1 MLFTHRFLLCSGF
14 VFCASSVGAATPKS
28 GKPTSKAGPVT
39 CEAMI
44 MDPIGAS
51 EPMSRLTETH
61 SIFSLLNSDPA
72 QNLAYQHPS
81 IIMKAAQRLKHLT
94 MLRAHRKTF
103 DSSYRVRPRLIFPVF
118 SEFIPEVGGKGI
130 VGQYDVIEE
139 VVEYIDG
146 IAEGRRSSHIP
157 QLTGGAGTGKT
168 EFLTVMDRLDAIL
181 SSTNPDFYRYTYR
194 FKNLNKIEALRYLPA
209 TFMTLPASP
218 YILLPQSYRRAVVK
232 LAGPRV
238 RDAIGIDAIPY
249 EIRDKQTQYILDQ
262 IYKQKMLENNVT
274 EPTDLQLL
282 TWLNEHVDVIRNYID
297 PNSPPALIR
306 YQGANPKDHNLFFSQ
321 NPILSAV
328 YQGTPLEYT
337 YSGEVLRAYG
347 RAGMLDEFWR
357 QIGELRNTFLEV
369 AQNNVVANS
378 GVSEMLDAVWFIAA
392 NDESVS
398 KARAE
403 DAADAQ
409 VDRARFIAQ
418 RQPLHP
424 HLTAKT
430 ALYTIGADNF
440 EQKNLATIASD
451 GSLNDGFEPLVLD
464 QVYPNGD
471 QRGHLEPADGRYA
484 IRYASKSTRPHVLIA
499 PHSLMFIGLF
509 AGATRLVTD
518 LSAIRKELPTLS
530 LLSMNQQFLTNAKLR
545 LDTILGEAKPN
556 NSVLVDLRSVERALK
571 EGATGITARTVEE
584 WLNRGLTAAAKTT
597 GTLTPWILD
606 GVFKDM
612 VENPDVAK
620 IPRTQSKAQWY
631 QLAKLVKYQMLLPRM
646 RDDVLRILG
655 AETGSAEQIYDEIRS
670 EIDVIQNN
678 ANADSWTDLNGRTTP
693 INRPRLAEIQ
703 QVYGE
708 VNGGPFVLNELPRFH
723 SSPSLDRNA
732 RFEPLMKAINAWVF
746 AKELSDALLAQYDNY
761 FAGKAVT
768 PEIRRRGDS
777 ARSSLARF
785 GYDEQAFRDTL
796 AFVIQIQNERR
807 TPQP

>member
-1 MLFTHRFLLCSGF
+1 MWFKYRFLLCTSVL
-14 VFCASSVGAATPKS
+14 VFSWDVGAAAPKG
-28 GKPTSKAGPVT
+28 GKAAAQPVT
-39 CEAMI
+39 CEAVI

-61 SIFSLLNSDPA
+61 SIFELLDPDPA
-72 QNLAYQHPS
+72 KNLAYQHPS
-81 IIMKAAQRLKHLT
+81 IIMKAAQRLKHLK
-94 MLRAHRKTF
+94 MLRPLRTTF
-103 DSSYRVRPRLIFPVF
+103 DSNYRVRPGVIFPVF
-118 SEFIPEVGGKGI
+118 SDFIPEVGGKGI
-130 VGQYDVIEE
+130 VGQYEVIEKISD
-139 VVEYIDG
+139 YIDG
-146 IAEGRRSSHIP
+146 LAEGRRSSHIP

-168 EFLTVMDRLDAIL
+168 ELLTVMDRLDAVL

-194 FKNLNKIEALRYLPA
+194 FKDLKSIEALRFLPV

-218 YILLPQSYRRAVVK
+218 YVLLPQSYRRAVVK

-238 RDAIGIDAIPY
+238 RAAIDVDAIPY

-262 IYKQKMLENNVT
+262 IYKQKMLESGI
-274 EPTDLQLL
+274 TDPSEKQLL
-282 TWLNEHVDVIRNYID
+282 TWLNAHVDVIRNYID

-321 NPILSAV
+321 HPILSAV

-337 YSGEVLRAYG
+337 YSGEVLRSYG

-392 NDESVS
+392 NDESVA

-430 ALYTIGADNF
+430 ALYTIGPDNF
-440 EQKNLATIASD
+440 EQKNLSLIASD
-451 GSLNDGFEPLVLD
+451 GSLKDGFEPLILD

-471 QRGHLEPADGRYA
+471 ERGQIAPADGRYA
-484 IRYASKSTRPHVLIA
+484 IRYASKSTKPHVLIA
-499 PHSLMFIGLF
+499 PHSLLFIGLF
-509 AGATRLVTD
+509 AGATRLVID
-518 LSAIRKELPTLS
+518 PAAIRKELPTLS
-530 LLSMNQQFLTNAKLR
+530 LLTMNPQYLTNTKLR
-545 LDTILGEAKPN
+545 LDTILGEAKPG
-556 NSVLVDLRSVERALK
+556 NSVMVDLRSVERALK
-571 EGATGITARTVEE
+571 EGSTGITARTVEE
-584 WLNRGLTAAAKTT
+584 WLNEGITAAAKTT

-606 GVFKDM
+606 KVFKEM

-620 IPRTQSKAQWY
+620 IPRTQSKALWH

-670 EIDVIQNN
+670 EIDVIQNS
-678 ANADSWTDLNGRTTP
+678 ATADVWTDENGRTAP
-693 INRPRLAEIQ
+693 INRGRLTEIQ
-703 QVYGE
+703 QVYSE
-708 VNGGPFVLNELPRFH
+708 VNGGPFALNELPRFH

-732 RFEPLMKAINAWVF
+732 RFEPLMKAVNAWVF
-746 AKELSDALLAQYDNY
+746 AKELNDALLAQYDNY

-768 PEIRRRGDS
+768 PEIRRRGDA

-785 GYDEQAFRDTL
+785 GYDERAFRDTL
-796 AFVIQIQNERR
+796 AFVIQIQNELR
-807 TPQP
+807 TEQP